1 MVIGRGNRKKKEY
14 NNSRDPNQATI
25 IDLRNSQSIATALK
39 NTIKFCSPC
48 TIYLLSCNMGVKK
61 GGIPQIFAD
70 QTGCEVFAPRG
81 YCYPNVSEPEKSK
94 IEANYTD
101 SDGKVH
107 TTYPGSKDGE
117 FRRYAPQ

>member
-1 MVIGRGNRKKKEY
+1 
-14 NNSRDPNQATI
+14 
-25 IDLRNSQSIATALK
+25 
-39 NTIKFCSPC
+39 
-48 TIYLLSCNMGVKK
+48 MGVKE
-61 GGIPQIFAD
+61 GGIPQIFAN

-81 YCYPNVSEPEKSK
+81 YCYPNVREPEKSK

-117 FRRYAPQ
+117 FRGYAPQ